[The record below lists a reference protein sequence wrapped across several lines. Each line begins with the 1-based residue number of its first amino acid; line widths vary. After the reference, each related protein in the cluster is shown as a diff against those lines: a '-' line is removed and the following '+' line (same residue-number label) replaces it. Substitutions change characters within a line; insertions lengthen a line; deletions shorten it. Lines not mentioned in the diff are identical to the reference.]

1 MDKNKQIVVVY
12 HGECK
17 DGFGGAWS
25 AWKIFRDRAR
35 YVPYRH
41 GDVPKTD
48 FADADVYFIDLCYP
62 LPELKTVR
70 EKNKRIVLIDH
81 HKSNADKVGL
91 ADESSYEMEHS
102 GAVLAWKYFHPKEK
116 IPKLLSYIEDTDLGK
131 WSMPH
136 TREVFSY
143 IGAHPYEFNA
153 WNRLVKTFES
163 ARSRKQAIAEG
174 KLVLARETKIID
186 ELTADAE
193 LVEFEG
199 FRCFA
204 ANSPML
210 VTGIGTELVR
220 RNPPISIVWAKR
232 GGHYRVSLRSVG
244 EVDVAKIAQKY
255 GGGGHKNASGF
266 TVPAGE
272 PLPWRGIDEPSQIP
286 NTKY

>member
-1 MDKNKQIVVVY
+1 MKKDIVVIY

-17 DGFGGAWS
+17 DGFGGAFA
-25 AWKIFRDRAR
+25 AWKKFGNRAR
-35 YVPYRH
+35 YIPYRH

-48 FADADVYFIDLCYP
+48 FSGATVYFIDLCYSV
-62 LPELKTVR
+62 PELKIVR
-70 EKNKRIVLIDH
+70 ENNERIVLIDH

-91 ADESSYEMEHS
+91 VDESLYEMEHS
-102 GAVLAWKYFHPKEK
+102 GSVLAWTYFHPKVK
-116 IPKLLSYIEDTDLGK
+116 MPKLLTYIEDTDLGR
-131 WSMPH
+131 WSLPH

-153 WNRLVKTFES
+153 WSRLAKTFEG
-163 ARSRKQAIAEG
+163 APSRKRAIAEG
-174 KLVLARETKIID
+174 KLVLARETKIIQ
-186 ELTADAE
+186 ELAADAE

-232 GGHYRVSLRSVG
+232 GGYYRVSLRSVG

-266 TVPAGE
+266 TIPE
-272 PLPWRGIDEPSQIP
+272 NTPFPWKAV
-286 NTKY
+286 NN